1 MWKYLIAWF
10 VMLLVSVANGT
21 LRDFTYGKYM
31 DELSAHQW
39 STVSSV
45 LLLGFVIWGFMR
57 LYPAAS
63 GKAALLIGL
72 FWMALTV
79 AFEFLFFHY
88 VGGHSWAELFAN
100 YNIAQGRVW
109 VVVLI
114 WIAVAP
120 YLFFRLR
127 GQG

>member
-31 DELSAHQW
+31 DELNAHQL
-39 STVSSV
+39 STISGV
-45 LLLGFVIWGFMR
+45 LLLGFVIWRFMR
-57 LYPAAS
+57 FYPAAS
-63 GKAALLIGL
+63 GKAALSIGL

-88 VGGHSWAELFAN
+88 IGGHSWAELFAN

-120 YLFFRLR
+120 YLFFRLHR
-127 GQG
+127 G